1 MSIIAALPR
10 SALHLRLLAA
20 NDPGLTHVLY
30 RDDHVAPEIEALFP
44 GRGIAL
50 GREIRPGRDPLQWPA
65 RFAANRRYY
74 AHVRT
79 MLAPLGIDRLII
91 FLEGEPL
98 ERMLAGWFSGPIELW
113 EDGLSHYV
121 DLTSPLWYAARGAVQ
136 VAAGFHP
143 AGALTRRADRRRMI
157 VRDRFET
164 GDLVL
169 PAPAIAAPRDRL
181 LFIGSP
187 LVEDGIVPRSALSAG
202 LQALCAASPLPVAY
216 LPHPREDEVAARDMV
231 GAILG
236 AEIAL
241 LPHGI
246 APHVEAHG
254 YRGFVSAA
262 STALLDLGAFGRSL
276 FVPRLFGL
284 DRMHKALADWR
295 CNPVAVASGR
305 DEAARVLARWSD
317 TPAR

>member
-1 MSIIAALPR
+1 M
-10 SALHLRLLAA
+10 
-20 NDPGLTHVLY
+20 
-30 RDDHVAPEIEALFP
+30 
-44 GRGIAL
+44 GIAR
-50 GREIRPGRDPLQWPA
+50 GRAIRPGRDPLQWPA

-74 AHVRT
+74 AHVRA
-79 MLAPLGIDRLII
+79 MLAPLGIERLII
-91 FLEGEPL
+91 FVEGEPL

-136 VAAGFHP
+136 VAAGIHP
-143 AGALTRRADRRRMI
+143 AGALTRRADSRRMI

-169 PAPAIAAPRDRL
+169 PPPSIAAPRDWL

-202 LQALCAASPLPVAY
+202 LQALYAASLLPVAY
-216 LPHPREDEVAARDMV
+216 LPHPREDAKTARDMV
-231 GAILG
+231 GAITG

-241 LPHGI
+241 MPYGI
-246 APHVEAHG
+246 ASHVEANG
-254 YRGFVSAA
+254 YCGFVSAT

-276 FVPRLFGL
+276 FVPCLFGL
-284 DRMHKALADWR
+284 DRIHQALADWR

-305 DEAARVLARWSD
+305 DEAAQVLARWSD
-317 TPAR
+317 TTTR